1 MEDRARLRTHPERSV
16 PGEIP
21 EVLSG
26 GKVAHV
32 GFVVDGQPYVIP
44 MLYHYVPGGEAGAGI
59 LYLHG
64 ARKGRI
70 MGHLSAGARV
80 CVTVT
85 HLDQLLYSKT
95 ALDHSANYR
104 SAVCFGT
111 GRLIED
117 PAEKNEILEEMV
129 ARYFEGRT
137 GGVDYQ
143 HATPR
148 HLKATTLVEVV
159 LESASAKA
167 RRGPPNGPD
176 DDDSEALGTAGLLDV
191 GNA

>member
-1 MEDRARLRTHPERSV
+1 MDERARLRTHSERSV
-16 PGEIP
+16 PEEAPAILEAGR
-21 EVLSG
+21 
-26 GKVAHV
+26 VAHV

-44 MLYHYVPGGEAGAGI
+44 MLYHYVPDAGV

-70 MGHLSAGARV
+70 MRHLGDGAPV

-85 HLDQLLYSKT
+85 HLDQLVYSKT

-111 GRLIED
+111 GRVIED
-117 PAEKNEILEEMV
+117 ADEKNGILEEMV
-129 ARYFEGRT
+129 GRYFEGRT

-143 HATPR
+143 HATPQ
-148 HLKATTLVEVV
+148 HLKATTLVEVAI
-159 LESASAKA
+159 EAISGKE
-167 RRGPPNGPD
+167 RHGPPNGPD
-176 DDDSEALGTAGLLDV
+176 DDDPDAPGTAGLVDV
-191 GNA
+191 GRA